1 MSLKEYYKLKKISEK
16 NIFQTFS
23 PKFGDLYVIKSLSVS
38 GTITFHVRRKPA
50 DFYPRKRK
58 KKPLSHFTSD
68 TAMMNE
74 IPMLVELNVDGS
86 DIHSRYK

>member
-1 MSLKEYYKLKKISEK
+1 MVVKKRLTWS
-16 NIFQTFS
+16 N
-23 PKFGDLYVIKSLSVS
+23 LVLA
-38 GTITFHVRRKPA
+38 GTVTFHVRRKPA

-58 KKPLSHFTSD
+58 KKPLTHFMSD

-86 DIHSRYK
+86 DIHAR